1 MKKSQSIAWKL
12 SALIIGL
19 FIILFVG
26 YTLVT
31 SSLLHTQSVDDAESF
46 AKENTSLNALKINER
61 FGSTNSMLQ
70 TTKSIIETLQMNGDL
85 SANEVRAII
94 EKNLL
99 SNDDAIGMAA
109 IFEKGSITVDDSA
122 SKTLLDDESRFV
134 PYMSKAEGSVST
146 EALTGYDTAGEG
158 DWYLIPKEEKRAV
171 LTEPYEYKTGGKT
184 ILMTTLSVPLLDS
197 NGTFFGVLTADL
209 SIDFLNELV
218 TAIAPDKGY
227 AAVITDSGGLI
238 ANSIA
243 EEMNGSNMKD
253 SVEWDSIKSNL
264 LKGQVET
271 FYISSKRLEEEAFNT
286 LAPIALDGIDETW
299 SVQTVVPESKIL
311 ETYNKVIVVT
321 IISAIIIIILMTLA
335 TLWFIFKQLK
345 PLTYLRTSIE
355 AAADGD
361 LRVSIEEKYIRQDEI
376 GVVAKAFNHMLME
389 TNDAI
394 QTVRESSTS
403 LKDSSDH
410 VNKAFEEIVASS
422 QEVTVATDEIAQG
435 ASKQSEDTE
444 ETSHRISDLSGNMDL
459 LSSLS
464 SDMNSLSKLTI
475 ESTESGM
482 KEVEKLRQH
491 NTEANE
497 MNQKVQIQT
506 DTLTTKIAGINQV
519 ITSIHE
525 ITAQTNLLALN
536 ASIEAARAGEHGK
549 GFAVVADEV
558 RKLAEQSRIE
568 TELIQQ
574 TVQEILKESEM
585 TATVISTNMAMMA
598 GQNTSVTNTE
608 SSFTKNSELIHQ
620 ISGSI
625 EKLSSLLTEMMEQKD
640 HAMLA
645 IQSVSAVS
653 EETAASA
660 EQVSASSAVQQNE
673 LENVAQSTEQ
683 MNLIAIQ
690 LQEIVNRF
698 KL

>member
-1 MKKSQSIAWKL
+1 MKKTQSIAWKL

-26 YTLVT
+26 YTVLT
-31 SSLLHTQSVDDAESF
+31 STLIHKQSMDDAENF
-46 AKENTSLNALKINER
+46 AKESTSLNALNINER
-61 FGSTNSMLQ
+61 FGRTNRMLQ
-70 TTKSIIETLQMNGDL
+70 TTKGVIETLQANG
-85 SANEVRAII
+85 SFTASEARAII
-94 EKNLL
+94 EKNLRD
-99 SNDDAIGMAA
+99 NDDAVGMAA
-109 IFEKGSITVDDSA
+109 IFEKGSILAEDSA
-122 SKTLLDDESRFV
+122 SKALMDSESRFI
-134 PYMSKAEGSVST
+134 PYLSKTDGNIST
-146 EALTGYDTAGEG
+146 EALTGYETAGEG
-158 DWYLIPKEEKRAV
+158 DWYLVPKAEKRSI
-171 LTEPYEYKTGGKT
+171 LTEPYEYETGGKS
-184 ILMTTLSVPLLDS
+184 ILMTTISVPLIDK
-197 NGTFFGVLTADL
+197 NGTFFGVLTTDL
-209 SIDFLNELV
+209 SIDFLNELI
-218 TAIAPDKGY
+218 TTIAPEKGY
-227 AAVITDSGGLI
+227 AAVITDAGNLI
-238 ANSIA
+238 ANSWA
-243 EEMNGSNMKD
+243 EDVNGSNMKD
-253 SVEWDSIKSNL
+253 SVDWNSIKSNL
-264 LKGQVET
+264 LKGELET
-271 FYISSKRLEEEAFNT
+271 FYISSKRLNEEAFNT

-299 SVQTVVPESKIL
+299 SVQTVIPESKIL
-311 ETYNKVIVVT
+311 ETYNKVILLT
-321 IISAIIIIILMTLA
+321 IVSAIVIVALMTIA
-335 TLWFIFKQLK
+335 TLWFIFRQLK
-345 PLTYLRTSIE
+345 PLSYLRKSIE
-355 AAADGD
+355 AAAAGD
-361 LRVSIEEKYIRQDEI
+361 LRKSIDEKYIRQDEI

-444 ETSHRISDLSGNMDL
+444 ETSHRISDLSENMEL

-464 SDMNSLSKLTI
+464 SDMNTLSKLTL
-475 ESTESGM
+475 ESTEMGM

-497 MNQKVQIQT
+497 MNQKVHLQT

-585 TATVISTNMAMMA
+585 TAAVISTNMEMMV
-598 GQNTSVTNTE
+598 GQNTSVSNTE
-608 SSFTKNSELIHQ
+608 SSFTKNAELIRQ
-620 ISGSI
+620 IGNSI
-625 EKLSSLLTEMMEQKD
+625 EKLSSMLADMMEQKEQ
-640 HAMLA
+640 AMLA

-660 EQVSASSAVQQNE
+660 EQVSASSAVQQDE
-673 LENVAQSTEQ
+673 LENVAQSTER